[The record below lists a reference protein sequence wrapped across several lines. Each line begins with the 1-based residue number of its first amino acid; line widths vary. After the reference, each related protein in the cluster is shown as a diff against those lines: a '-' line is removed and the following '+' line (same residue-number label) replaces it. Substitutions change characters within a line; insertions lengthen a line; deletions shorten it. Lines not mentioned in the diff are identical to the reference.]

1 VNWEVAGAIAEVVG
15 ATGVIVTLVYLALQI
30 KDSNRVARAQS
41 RQSITEFINQIALI
55 RITHADRMS
64 QIAVSDSLSAA
75 DEEFL
80 TWVHIQVLLLAETY
94 HYHHSLGLMPAS
106 HWHPFV
112 NFFRG
117 YSTAKGFASVWETF
131 ENSFAEEFQDWLNY
145 EIHEKK

>member
-1 VNWEVAGAIAEVVG
+1 MNWDVAGAIAEVVG
-15 ATGVIVTLVYLALQI
+15 ATGVIVTLAYLALQI
-30 KDSNRVARAQS
+30 RDSNRVARAQS

-55 RITHADRMS
+55 RITHADRMA
-64 QIAVSDSLSAA
+64 QIAVGDSLSAA

-106 HWHPFV
+106 HWRPFV

-117 YSTAKGFASVWETF
+117 YSTTKGFDNVWETF
-131 ENSFAEEFQDWLNY
+131 ENSFAEDFRDWLNA
-145 EIHEKK
+145 EIQE

>member
-1 VNWEVAGAIAEVVG
+1 MNWEVAGAIAEVVG
-15 ATGVIVTLVYLALQI
+15 ATGAIVTLAYLALQI

-41 RQSITEFINQIALI
+41 RQSITEFINQIVLI
-55 RITHADRMS
+55 RTTHADRMA
-64 QIAVSDSLSAA
+64 QIAASDSLSAA

-106 HWHPFV
+106 HWRPFV

-117 YSTAKGFASVWETF
+117 YSTTKGFASVWETF
-131 ENSFAEEFQDWLNY
+131 ENSFAEEFQDWLNS
-145 EIHEKK
+145 EIRETK

>member
-1 VNWEVAGAIAEVVG
+1 MA
-15 ATGVIVTLVYLALQI
+15 
-30 KDSNRVARAQS
+30 
-41 RQSITEFINQIALI
+41 
-55 RITHADRMS
+55 

-94 HYHHSLGLMPAS
+94 HYHHSLGLMPAT
-106 HWHPFV
+106 HWRPFV

-117 YSTAKGFASVWETF
+117 YSTAKGFASVWEAF
-131 ENSFAEEFQDWLNY
+131 ENSFAEEFQDWLNS